1 MAFLTKLKLWQKALL
16 LCLAGILVGS
26 GCLFLYMLRFTTYLG
41 DNPSACVN
49 CHIMQPYYATWNH
62 SSHGRGEGAVATC
75 NDCHVPHENMV
86 RKYAF
91 KGLDGMKHTGAFLAF
106 SEPQVP
112 AAKDPS
118 AQVIMN
124 NCIRCHTELTT
135 EMVKLGKMD
144 FKMTQDGEGKA
155 CWDCHRDV
163 PHGGK
168 NSLSATVDA
177 KVPFPDSPVPE
188 WLQKAIGH
196 RSPHGHLHGK

>member
-1 MAFLTKLKLWQKALL
+1 MAFFSRLKRWQKVLL
-16 LCLAGILVGS
+16 LCLAGVFVGA

-41 DNPSACVN
+41 DDPSACVN

-75 NDCHVPHENMV
+75 NDCHVPHENMA

-91 KGLDGMKHTGAFLAF
+91 KGLDGMKH
-106 SEPQVP
+106 
-112 AAKDPS
+112 
-118 AQVIMN
+118 
-124 NCIRCHTELTT
+124 HTELTT

-177 KVPFPDSPVPE
+177 KVPFPESPVPE